1 MSLPI
6 TLLYACIF
14 AIFALALSFRVG
26 AARGK
31 TGVSILVGEPQIMD
45 LAERVRVH
53 QNFLEYVPMF
63 LIVMAAVELNG
74 GSANW
79 LHGAGVLMLIGRVGH
94 AVGLKHDNMSH
105 KGRLVGMLGTIGAT
119 SIVAIYGLLITY
131 RHFAA

>member
-1 MSLPI
+1 MPLPI
-6 TLLYACIF
+6 TLLYACVF

-26 AARGK
+26 AVRGK
-31 TGVSILVGEPQIMD
+31 SGISILVGEPQNME
-45 LAERVRVH
+45 LAERVRAH
-53 QNFLEYVPMF
+53 QNFLEYVPLF
-63 LIVMAAVELNG
+63 LIVMGAVELSG

-119 SIVAIYGLLITY
+119 LIVAIYGLIIAGKALL
-131 RHFAA
+131 